1 LSDRVD
7 EAAFVREQYATPDR
21 LRARKS
27 AYADAEG
34 DDPREFAFE
43 AIAAA
48 HPRRVLEVGGG
59 EGELVERVLK
69 ELGAAVVGVDQSE
82 GMVEIQRSK
91 GIDAHV
97 GDVQAL
103 PFGDEEFDVAIAAWM
118 LYHVA
123 DLDLGLAELARVL
136 RPGGRLVAV
145 TNAVDHLQELWDLA
159 ERATSIRRFTF
170 RTDNGEEA
178 LMSHFAH
185 VERRDAT
192 GFVVMDDA
200 AVRRFAES
208 WDALA
213 PLVRMPPLGEPL
225 PVRRHSTVFTA
236 HKAVG

>member
-7 EAAFVREQYATPDR
+7 EAAFVREQYAKPDR

-69 ELGAAVVGVDQSE
+69 ELGAEVVGVDQSE

-225 PVRRHSTVFTA
+225 RVRRHSTVFTA

>member
-59 EGELVERVLK
+59 EGELVERVLN
-69 ELGAAVVGVDQSE
+69 ELGAEVVGVDQSE

-225 PVRRHSTVFTA
+225 RVRRHSTVFTA

>member
-1 LSDRVD
+1 LSDPVD
-7 EAAFVREQYATPDR
+7 EAAFVREQYARPDN

-27 AYADAEG
+27 VYADAEG

-59 EGELVERVLK
+59 EGELAERVLK
-69 ELGAAVVGVDQSE
+69 ELEVEVVGVDQSD

-91 GIDAHV
+91 GIDARV

-103 PFGDEEFDVAIAAWM
+103 PFDDEEFDVAVAAWM
-118 LYHVA
+118 LYHVP

-136 RPGGRLVAV
+136 KPGGRLVAV
-145 TNAVDHLQELWDLA
+145 TNAVDHFQELWDLGQ
-159 ERATSIRRFTF
+159 RATSVRRFTF
-170 RTDNGEEA
+170 RTENGEEA
-178 LMSHFAH
+178 LLRHFAT

-192 GFVVMDDA
+192 GTIVMDDA
-200 AVRRFAES
+200 AIRRFAGS
-208 WDALA
+208 WEALA
-213 PLVRMPPLGEPL
+213 PLVRMPPLAEPL
-225 PVRRHSTVFTA
+225 RVRRHSTVFTA